1 MPISQLPANA
11 FSGIPQ
17 KLQRANL
24 ADQLTWQR
32 GVAAGSLI
40 TGAILL
46 ATGKRKAGIALTA
59 VGAAAALLEDV
70 EGTRQLWNSIPDYI
84 ESGQQVLGRVEKFV
98 EELAE
103 QGERVS
109 KLINKQ
115 MR

>member
-1 MPISQLPANA
+1 MPIAQLPA
-11 FSGIPQ
+11 FSEVQ
-17 KLQRANL
+17 KKIKSANL
-24 ADQLTWQR
+24 AEQITWQR

-70 EGTRQLWNSIPDYI
+70 EGTRALWDSIPHYI
-84 ESGQQVLGRVEKFV
+84 ESGQQVLGKVEKFV

-109 KLINKQ
+109 KMINKQ

>member
-1 MPISQLPANA
+1 MPIAQLPA
-11 FSGIPQ
+11 FSEVQ
-17 KLQRANL
+17 KKIKKANL
-24 ADQLTWQR
+24 AEQITWQR
-32 GVAAGSLI
+32 GVAAGSLL

-46 ATGKRKAGIALTA
+46 ATGKRRAGIALTV

-70 EGTRQLWNSIPDYI
+70 EGTRDLWNSIPQYI
-84 ESGQQVLGRVEKFV
+84 ESGQQVLGKVEKFV

-109 KLINKQ
+109 KIISKQ

>member
-1 MPISQLPANA
+1 MPIAQLPAYA
-11 FSGIPQ
+11 EVQ
-17 KLQRANL
+17 KKIKNANL
-24 ADQLTWQR
+24 AEQITWQR

-46 ATGKRKAGIALTA
+46 ATGKRRAGIALTV

-70 EGTRQLWNSIPDYI
+70 EGTRQLWNSIPQYI
-84 ESGQQVLGRVEKFV
+84 ESGQQVLGKVEKFV

-109 KLINKQ
+109 KIISKQ